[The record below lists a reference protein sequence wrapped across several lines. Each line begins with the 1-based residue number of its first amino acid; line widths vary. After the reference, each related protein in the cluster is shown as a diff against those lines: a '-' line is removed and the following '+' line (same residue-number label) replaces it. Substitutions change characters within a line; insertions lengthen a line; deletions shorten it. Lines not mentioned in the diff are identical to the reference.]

1 MKAMHISHDC
11 CGHGQETHAGHA
23 RQQGCCGFTRQHIT
37 KDERREA
44 LEGYRDQLKLELAG
58 VEERLEE
65 LK

>member
-1 MKAMHISHDC
+1 MKAMHNSDDC
-11 CGHGQETHAGHA
+11 CGHGHGGHT
-23 RQQGCCGFTRQHIT
+23 RKHSCCGFTRRYIT
-37 KDERREA
+37 EDERREA